1 MGVRNKKK
9 KKILE
14 TMESLMKLNRIKGF
28 IYQALKFCDKGSV
41 DVDVYLWIEIY
52 ESKLCM
58 S

>member
-1 MGVRNKKK
+1 MK
-9 KKILE
+9 
-14 TMESLMKLNRIKGF
+14 SLMKLNRIKGF